1 LKEGEFSE
9 DVVQLSKQER
19 GGVRNDEEG
28 MMREGT
34 TTQGN
39 NKHVREK
46 RSGDQPEFELPNKQP
61 DKQRQ

>member
-39 NKHVREK
+39 NKHVRE
-46 RSGDQPEFELPNKQP
+46 
-61 DKQRQ
+61 